1 MQRRPQNDIGLIFCR
16 LPDIYD
22 VLEYMIERYWQSAS
36 TLAAAIR
43 RKEISSRELLDLQ
56 LTRINALNGKLNAVV
71 TFDIE
76 GARQRAGEM
85 DAATARGEFKGRLH
99 GLPITIK
106 DSFETAGLKTTCG
119 APVWRDHVPTSNAD
133 AVQRLVNAG
142 AVIVGKTNTP
152 IFAGDVQTFNDLF
165 GTTHNPWDLSR
176 TPGGSS
182 GGAAA
187 AVASGMTPFEL
198 GSDIGGSIRTP
209 AHFCG
214 IYGHKASF
222 GLISL
227 RGHVPGP
234 PGTLAASDLSVAGPL
249 ARSADDLDMLL
260 DILAAPNEQ
269 EGVAWQLKLPP
280 SRHEKLQDF
289 RVALWLD
296 EPNYPIDG
304 SVRSALESTANAL
317 RKAGVHVDDKPT
329 LPINLADAFQTYL
342 RLLWPLLIAGTSDV
356 VFEQHVAL
364 AANFAADDPSFK
376 ARFNRQATA
385 RHRDWLRANE
395 ARARY
400 RAAMMAF
407 FKHYDVLLM
416 PVTSTPAFPH
426 DHSPNIMERVI
437 RVNDQPQPYFDNF
450 FWINLATLCHL
461 PATVVPVGQAQDL
474 PVGLQIVG
482 PYLEDRTTIKF
493 AALIEQCIGG
503 FKPPPLMN

>member
-1 MQRRPQNDIGLIFCR
+1 
-16 LPDIYD
+16 
-22 VLEYMIERYWQSAS
+22 MIDLHWQSA
-36 TLAAAIR
+36 TALAAAVR

-56 LTRINALNGKLNAVV
+56 LARIEALNGKLNAIV

-76 GARQRAGEM
+76 RARQRAAEL
-85 DAATARGEFKGRLH
+85 DAATARGEFSGPLH

-119 APVWRDHVPTSNAD
+119 APVWRDHVPTANAD
-133 AVQRLVNAG
+133 AVQRLVDAG
-142 AVIVGKTNTP
+142 AVIIGKTNTP

-165 GTTHNPWDLSR
+165 GATNNPWDVTR

-187 AVASGMTPFEL
+187 AVAAGMTPFEL

-214 IYGHKASF
+214 VYGHKASY

-249 ARSADDLDMLL
+249 ARSADDLGMLL
-260 DILAAPNEQ
+260 DILAGPNEQ

-280 SRHEKLQDF
+280 SRRQELPDF
-289 RVALWLD
+289 RVALWLEQPD
-296 EPNYPIDG
+296 YPIDD
-304 SVRSALESTANAL
+304 SVRSALESSANAL
-317 RKAGVHVDDKPT
+317 RKAGVAVDDKPT
-329 LPINLADAFQTYL
+329 LPINLVDAFQTYL
-342 RLLWPLLIAGTSDV
+342 RLLWPLLFAGTSDD
-356 VFEQHVAL
+356 VFEQHVAR
-364 AANFAADDPSFK
+364 AAHFAADDTSFK
-376 ARFNRQATA
+376 ARFHRQATA

-400 RAAMMAF
+400 RAAMAAF
-407 FKHYDVLLM
+407 FKRYDVLLM
-416 PVTSTPAFPH
+416 PVTATPAFPH
-426 DHSPNIMERVI
+426 DHSPNMMERTI
-437 RVNDQPQPYFDNF
+437 SVNGQPQPYFDNF

-461 PATVVPVGQAQDL
+461 PATVVPVGQAQNL

-482 PYLEDRTTIKF
+482 PYLEDRTTLKF
-493 AALIEQCIGG
+493 AALIEQRVGG
-503 FKPPPLMN
+503 FKRPPLTN

>member
-1 MQRRPQNDIGLIFCR
+1 M
-16 LPDIYD
+16 PDFHWRSVGD
-22 VLEYMIERYWQSAS
+22 
-36 TLAAAIR
+36 LAIAIR

-56 LTRINALNGKLNAVV
+56 LARIDALNGKLNAIV

-76 GARQRAGEM
+76 RAQKRAAEM
-85 DAATARGEFKGRLH
+85 DAATARGECVGPLH
-99 GLPITIK
+99 GIPITIK

-119 APVWRDHVPTSNAD
+119 APVWRDHVPTTNAD
-133 AVQRLVNAG
+133 AVQRLVDAG
-142 AVIVGKTNTP
+142 AVIIGKTNTP

-165 GTTHNPWDLSR
+165 GTTNNPWDLSC

-187 AVASGMTPFEL
+187 AVAAGMTAFEL

-214 IYGHKASF
+214 IYGHKASY

-227 RGHVPGP
+227 RGHIPGP
-234 PGTLAASDLSVAGPL
+234 PGTLADSDLSVAGPL
-249 ARSADDLDMLL
+249 ARSADDLAMLL
-260 DILAAPNEQ
+260 DILGGPNDQ

-296 EPNYPIDG
+296 EPNYPIDH
-304 SVRSALESTANAL
+304 SVRSALESSANAL
-317 RKAGVHVDDKPT
+317 RKAGVQVDDKPT
-329 LPINLADAFQTYL
+329 LPINLVDAFQTYL
-342 RLLWPLLIAGTSDV
+342 RLLWPLLFAGTTDD
-356 VFEQHVAL
+356 VFEQYVAR
-364 AANFAADDPSFK
+364 AAHFAPDDSSFK
-376 ARFNRQATA
+376 ARFHRQATT

-400 RAAMMAF
+400 RAAMAAF
-407 FKHYDVLLM
+407 FKRYDVLLM
-416 PVTSTPAFPH
+416 PVTATPAFPH
-426 DHSPNIMERVI
+426 DHSPNMMERTI
-437 RVNDQPQPYFDNF
+437 NVNGQSQPYFDNF

-461 PATVVPVGQAQDL
+461 PATVAPVGQAQHL

-482 PYLEDRTTIKF
+482 PYLEDRTTLKF
-493 AALIEQCIGG
+493 AALIEPLLGG
-503 FKPPPLMN
+503 FKRPPLMN